1 MNYIAYTIG
10 PIYETILNSLY
21 DKNNKTKRLQAGSRY
36 FSHFMKEVLKNIHNE
51 FEVFVPYVNETVLGK
66 EYNMGLFHD
75 RFIAQS
81 DKSIEEIKEIFAS
94 KLEESFLTMAKEIEG
109 SHIARDLY
117 KNMDNHVIVASAE
130 ELKKIDK
137 NIVFALNKILD
148 AKELQKEFSLD
159 VEKNYIKLY
168 QDKHVNSKS
177 VKTIE
182 EISEKI
188 GFKYYAVITA
198 DGDKMGT
205 KIKNEATDNV
215 EDIKEL
221 SKKLFEF
228 FTDDEDIYT
237 ITNEHF
243 GGELIYAGGD
253 DILAFLPV
261 KYEDKTFLDYIEVLN
276 KRFKE
281 KVGEDV
287 SLSFGVNIAYYKYPL
302 RDAIESAF
310 SLLHQ
315 AKDNAQNSLALKI
328 TKHSGQ
334 YFKTIFDLSSKKYDL
349 YKKLIDNILRQETK
363 LPHSLHHS
371 LKRYEKAIV
380 KVYEDERTVDAM
392 FETLFNDAT
401 DEHKKGLDEV
411 KKFFNESKPKME
423 QEFNAIFSALSIIKF
438 LREDRK

>member
-10 PIYETILNSLY
+10 PIYETILDSLTN
-21 DKNNKTKRLQAGSRY
+21 DHKTKRLQAGSRY
-36 FSHFMKEVLKNIHNE
+36 FSHFMREVLKNIHNE
-51 FEVFVPYVNETVLGK
+51 FEILVPYVNETILDK

-81 DKSIEEIKEIFAS
+81 DKSVEEIKKIFAS

-117 KNMDNHVIVASAE
+117 KNMDNHVIVASEE
-130 ELKKIDK
+130 ELKKLDE
-137 NIVFALNKILD
+137 NIIFALNKILD
-148 AKELQKEFSLD
+148 AKELQKEFSFD
-159 VEKNYIKLY
+159 IEKNYIQIYQEKHIQRNRVKNIEDISKKL
-168 QDKHVNSKS
+168 
-177 VKTIE
+177 
-182 EISEKI
+182 
-188 GFKYYAVITA
+188 GFHYYAVITA
-198 DGDKMGT
+198 DGDKMGA
-205 KIKNEATDNV
+205 KIKKEAT
-215 EDIKEL
+215 EDVKNIQNL
-221 SKKLFEF
+221 SEKLFKF

-237 ITNEHF
+237 ITNEKF

-253 DILAFLPV
+253 DILAFVPV
-261 KYEDKTFLDYIEVLN
+261 KRGEMTFLDYIEILN

-310 SLLHQ
+310 ALLHQ
-315 AKDNAQNSLALKI
+315 AKESAQNTLALKI

-334 YFKTIFDLSSKKYDL
+334 YFETIFEFSSKKYEF
-349 YKKLIDNILRQETK
+349 YKKLTDDVLRQETK

-371 LKRYEKAIV
+371 LKRYEQAII

-401 DEHKKGLDEV
+401 DEHKKGLNEV
-411 KKFFNESKPKME
+411 KKLFNEYKPKSTK
-423 QEFNAIFSALSIIKF
+423 EFDDVFSSLSIIKF

>member
-10 PIYETILNSLY
+10 PIYETILNSLTS
-21 DKNNKTKRLQAGSRY
+21 DHKTKRLQAGSRY

-51 FEVFVPYVNETVLGK
+51 FEVLVPYVNDDILNK

-81 DKSIEEIKEIFAS
+81 DKSIEEIKKIFAS

-109 SHIARDLY
+109 SHIAKDLY
-117 KNMDNHVIVASAE
+117 KNMDNHIIVASKE
-130 ELKKIDK
+130 DLKKIDE
-137 NIVFALNKILD
+137 NIIFALNKILD
-148 AKELQKEFSLD
+148 AKELQKEFSFD
-159 VEKNYIKLY
+159 IENNYIQQY
-168 QDKHVNSKS
+168 QDNFANSHG

-182 EISEKI
+182 NMSEKL

-198 DGDKMGT
+198 DGDKMGD

-221 SKKLFEF
+221 SKKLFKF

-237 ITNEHF
+237 ITNEKF

-253 DILAFLPV
+253 DILALLPV
-261 KYEDKTFLDYIEVLN
+261 KYSEKTFLDYIEVLDQ
-276 KRFKE
+276 RFKE
-281 KVGEDV
+281 KVGNDV

-302 RDAIESAF
+302 RDAIENAF

-334 YFKTIFDLSSKKYDL
+334 YFETVFELSSQKYEL
-349 YKKLIDNILRQETK
+349 YKKLTDDILREETK

-371 LKRYEKAIV
+371 LKRYEKVIV

-392 FETLFNDAT
+392 FTTLFNDAT
-401 DEHKKGLDEV
+401 QEHKKGLDEV
-411 KKFFNESKPKME
+411 KKFFNESKPKTE
-423 QEFNAIFSALSIIKF
+423 QEFNAIFSALSVIKF